1 MHKSSQSSSQ
11 QQIFEIQKLYL
22 KDVSF
27 EAPNSPQIFTLDWK
41 PDTNLQITTTAK
53 KLDEYI
59 SEVVLNITVTTKSDE
74 KTAYLVEIEQAGIFT
89 LKGFSEEQLSH
100 LLGSYCPNVLFPFAR
115 EAVAELIAKGGF
127 PQFLISPV
135 NFDAL
140 YAQHQQELK
149 KREGISPNQQ

>member
-1 MHKSSQSSSQ
+1 MHKTSQTSDQ
-11 QQIFEIQKLYL
+11 QQFFEIQKLYL

-41 PDTNLQITTTAK
+41 PDTNLQITTAVN
-53 KLDEYI
+53 KLDESV
-59 SEVVLNITVTTKSDE
+59 SEVVLSITVTTKSGE
-74 KTAYLVEIEQAGIFT
+74 KTAYLAEIEQAGIFK
-89 LKGFSEEQLSH
+89 LKGFSEEQLDH

-115 EAVAELIAKGGF
+115 EAIAELISKGGF

-140 YAQHQQELK
+140 YAQYQQKLKQQE
-149 KREGISPNQQ
+149 GVSPTKQ

>member
-1 MHKSSQSSSQ
+1 MNKTSQSSGQ

-41 PDTNLQITTTAK
+41 PDTNLQITTAVK
-53 KLDEYI
+53 KLDEYVN
-59 SEVVLNITVTTKSDE
+59 EVVLKITVTTKSGE

-89 LKGFSEEQLSH
+89 LKGFGEEQLNH

-115 EAVAELIAKGGF
+115 EAIAELIAKGGF

-149 KREGISPNQQ
+149 QREEVSPNKH